1 MINRRPHPYLH
12 LLPSLAMRGSTDLTC
27 DTATGIA
34 TGTVESMQIT
44 ASVTPDMV
52 DTMVSGAAGGIA
64 CSTMANFACFS
75 LP

>member
-12 LLPSLAMRGSTDLTC
+12 LLPSLATRGSTDLTS
-27 DTATGIA
+27 DTATGA
-34 TGTVESMQIT
+34 VESMQIT
-44 ASVTPDMV
+44 ASVTRDMV
-52 DTMVSGAAGGIA
+52 DMMVSGAAGGIA